1 MALGWWT
8 AFSRVVLV
16 WLAASLLSVSSA
28 QTADDARIQMLGKE
42 IRCPVCR
49 GVPIGE
55 SPSEFARSMM
65 AELRNQIAQGRTD
78 DQIRTYFV
86 TRYGQETLLNPPKS
100 GANLIVWLG
109 PLAVVVLGGIG
120 LWSYLR
126 RASQVRPVAV
136 SADSLERVRR
146 ELEERRELERKADA
160 P

>member
-1 MALGWWT
+1 MRFL
-8 AFSRVVLV
+8 VLLV
-16 WLAASLLSVSSA
+16 TLLLPISLAQS
-28 QTADDARIQMLGKE
+28 TNDDRTRALGKE

-65 AELRNQIAQGRTD
+65 AELQDQIKQGRTD
-78 DQIRTYFV
+78 DEIRQYFV

-109 PLAVVVLGGIG
+109 PLAVVMLGGLG

-126 RASQVRPVAV
+126 RASQVKPVQV
-136 SADSLERVRR
+136 SASSLERVRL
-146 ELEERRELERKADA
+146 ELEERKHQPETQKAADSR
-160 P
+160 